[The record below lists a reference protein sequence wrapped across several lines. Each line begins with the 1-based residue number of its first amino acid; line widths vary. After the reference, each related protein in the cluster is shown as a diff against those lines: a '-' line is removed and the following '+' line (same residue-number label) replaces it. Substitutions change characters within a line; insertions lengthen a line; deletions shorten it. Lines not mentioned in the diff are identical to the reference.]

1 MPRRFLKC
9 TFLIQLSLLIVG
21 CKDSIELG
29 KLEFKLEEQRY
40 YLEGELYSGEVV
52 EYWNK
57 EDGIIK
63 IKGEIFNGVFVD
75 SLFVFYP
82 EGLIQKKMF
91 YSKEGNIEG
100 SPKYFLKNGNLAQ
113 LLESEVTNE
122 KGIIFYQGG
131 PYNGHV
137 ISTYDGDKL
146 KFRKEYQNGKLEG
159 KQEYFYET
167 GETFVTE
174 YYKNGQKHGVSNT
187 YEKEGII
194 YKREEY
200 KDGSN
205 HGIWY
210 LVNNSNLQF
219 FISEG
224 FGYDKNGK
232 IVDNIDT
239 LYRYKYKEGKL
250 HGDYFK
256 IQFLD
261 GEYDGYLRRAIYYNH
276 GYLPRIA
283 YNKRYLEGKLEGEST
298 ETLFDNEGRKFLITK
313 YNYRSDKRHGN
324 YEHNEWFTRQ
334 SLEKGLM
341 EFFVEKSSKG
351 EYRDGELYN
360 YESYESDKLN
370 WKSYYIDEITKV
382 SESYNEGI
390 ISQKVVRNL
399 QNEVWVDVEEI
410 NYYPSGK
417 IKSKE
422 TINEMV
428 YFNEDGSLLNKY
440 KF

>member
-1 MPRRFLKC
+1 MTRRFLIFTC
-9 TFLIQLSLLIVG
+9 LMLSVLIVG
-21 CKDSIELG
+21 CKDSIELN
-29 KLEFKLEEQRY
+29 KLEFKQEEERY
-40 YLEGELYSGEVV
+40 YFKGELYSGEVV
-52 EYWNK
+52 EFWNK

-63 IKGEIFNGVFVD
+63 TKGEIFNGVFVD

-82 EGLIQKKMF
+82 EGIIQKKTF
-91 YSKEGNIEG
+91 YSKEGIIEG
-100 SPKYFLKNGNLAQ
+100 TPQYYLKNGNLAQ

-137 ISTYDGDKL
+137 ISTFDGEKL
-146 KFRKEYQNGKLEG
+146 KFRKEYQNGKLDG
-159 KQEYFYET
+159 IQEFYYET
-167 GETFVTE
+167 GEVFLVGF
-174 YYKNGQKHGVSNT
+174 YKNGVQDGVFNT
-187 YEKEGII
+187 FEKEGPI

-200 KDGSN
+200 KNGEQ
-205 HGIWY
+205 HGLWY
-210 LVNNSNLQF
+210 LVNNNNLQF
-219 FISEG
+219 LISEN
-224 FGYDKNGK
+224 FGYDNYGK

-239 LYRYKYKEGKL
+239 LYKFHFQEGKL

-256 IQFLD
+256 IKFLD
-261 GEYDGYLRRAIYYNH
+261 GDYEGLLRGAIYYNH

-283 YNKRYLEGKLEGEST
+283 YNKRYLEGKLDGEST
-298 ETLFDNEGRKFLITK
+298 ETLYDNEGRKFLITK

-370 WKSYYIDEITKV
+370 WKSYYIDEVTKV

-390 ISQKVVRNL
+390 IFQKVVRNL

-410 NYYPSGK
+410 NFYPNGK

-428 YFNEDGSLLNKY
+428 YFNEDGSILNKY